1 MITTEIK
8 QKIMSAVISNRVN
21 YPSDAKHAASLGI
34 SSSVYSMLRNGQME
48 RTLSDANW
56 ITIARRLG
64 VSLRNEIEWKAARTE
79 TFEYISAQLEL
90 CQQSGLSGILC
101 DIPNIGKTFTAKHY
115 VKSHKNAVYIDC
127 SQVKTKLKL
136 VRKIAGEFGISSN
149 GRYSDVYDDLVYY
162 LRSIDCPLIV
172 LDEAGDLQY
181 EAFLELKALW
191 NATERCCAWYMM
203 GADGLKAKIN
213 RAIECKKVGYTEML
227 SRYGDR
233 YSKVTPDDGKDRER
247 FLKDQARVVA
257 KVNAPAGTDI
267 ATLVRKTNG
276 GLRRVYTEIEK
287 IRMSAA
293 PQQMEQ
299 APLRSVCTTTEKLK
313 MA

>member
-8 QKIMSAVISNRVN
+8 QKIMVAVSENRAN

-34 SSSVYSMLRNGQME
+34 SSSVYSMLRNGQTE

-79 TFEYISAQLEL
+79 TYEYISAQLEL

-101 DIPNIGKTFTAKHY
+101 DLPNIGKTFTARHY
-115 VKSHKNAVYIDC
+115 VKGHKNAVYIDC

-136 VRKIAGEFGISSN
+136 VRKIAGEFGVSSN
-149 GRYSDVYDDLVYY
+149 GRYSDVYEDLVYY

-233 YSKVTPDDGKDRER
+233 YSKVTPDDSKERDAFLRE
-247 FLKDQARVVA
+247 QARVVA
-257 KVNAPAGTDI
+257 KVNAPAGVDI
-267 ATLVRKTNG
+267 AQIVRKSGG

-287 IRMSAA
+287 AVS
-293 PQQMEQ
+293 Q
-299 APLRSVCTTTEKLK
+299 SV
-313 MA
+313 